1 VWGVFPELTPVLS
14 ALKTSPDDMTEESM
28 AVMERFVVLLYDRT
42 SSLTKVNEARQQFIS
57 KRSRELDN
65 IPPTRAALDQ
75 HVRRAVLEGRHV
87 WGQTI
92 EIIVQYFYGSDP
104 STPAS
109 ASKSIH
115 LEMAVSRS
123 TLGVHRIVIFT
134 YPAGYRIC
142 RISEKNPAGYWI
154 FYQFEYLTYNIYL

>member
-1 VWGVFPELTPVLS
+1 MLS

-109 ASKSIH
+109 ASKYIH
-115 LEMAVSRS
+115 LEMAVPGS